1 VADYQLLV
9 PKGKL
14 SKSLNVNTYDHFR
27 DVTKMIAF
35 DSESKH

>member
-1 VADYQLLV
+1 MNQHISISD
-9 PKGKL
+9 KL
-14 SKSLNVNTYDHFR
+14 CKSLKVNTYDHFR